1 MLMRLAILTALTICR
16 AGESRAA
23 TDLRR
28 VADARDTQAVD
39 ESQSAAREMAVGR
52 YYISKR
58 DYTAAIN
65 RFRTAVTTYQGSA
78 DVEEALGRLT
88 ECFLTV
94 GVNAP
99 AQTAAAVL
107 VRKFPDSRWTRGAL
121 APVRAS
127 HLEPVEDQNSWLS
140 RSFK

>member
-1 MLMRLAILTALTICR
+1 VI
-16 AGESRAA
+16 
-23 TDLRR
+23 
-28 VADARDTQAVD
+28 
-39 ESQSAAREMAVGR
+39 
-52 YYISKR
+52 
-58 DYTAAIN
+58 
-65 RFRTAVTTYQGSA
+65 TTYKSSA

-107 VRKFPDSRWTRGAL
+107 VRKCPDGRWTRGAL
-121 APVRAS
+121 ASVRAS

-140 RSFK
+140 RSLE

>member
-1 MLMRLAILTALTICR
+1 MLMRLAVLTLLTTGL

-23 TDLRR
+23 TDL
-28 VADARDTQAVD
+28 AVD
-39 ESQSAAREMAVGR
+39 ESPSAAREMAVGR

-65 RFRTAVTTYQGSA
+65 RFRTVLTTYQGSA

-107 VRKFPDSRWTRGAL
+107 VRKFPDSRWTRGAP
-121 APVRAS
+121 ASVRAS

-140 RSFK
+140 RSLE

>member
-1 MLMRLAILTALTICR
+1 MNHYPLQGKWRSSAIT
-16 AGESRAA
+16 S
-23 TDLRR
+23 
-28 VADARDTQAVD
+28 
-39 ESQSAAREMAVGR
+39 AREITQR
-52 YYISKR
+52 
-58 DYTAAIN
+58 IN
-65 RFRTAVTTYQGSA
+65 RFRTVLTTYQGSA

-121 APVRAS
+121 APARAS